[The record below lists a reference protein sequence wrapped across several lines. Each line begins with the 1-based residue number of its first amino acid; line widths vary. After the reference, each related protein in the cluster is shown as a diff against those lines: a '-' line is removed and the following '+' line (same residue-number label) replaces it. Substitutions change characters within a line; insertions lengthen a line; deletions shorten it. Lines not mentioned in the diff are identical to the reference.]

1 MKMNELIIAT
11 RNKGKVKEFKNLLE
25 DDQLQI
31 NSLNEF
37 QDERF
42 DVEETGETFA
52 ENARLKAEQI
62 SKILHSPVLADDS
75 GLVVDALN
83 GEPGIYSAR
92 YAGEPSNDILNY
104 NKVLNKMENVSEDQ
118 RSAHFIC
125 VLALAIPGK
134 ETIFKTGI
142 CQGEI
147 TFEPLGTLG
156 FGYDPIFIPKGYD
169 KTMAQLAASEK
180 NKISHR
186 YHAIVKL
193 KQYLDKNKLD
203 FFK

>member
-92 YAGEPSNDILNY
+92 YAGEPSNDILNR
-104 NKVLNKMENVSEDQ
+104 SEEHTSELQ
-118 RSAHFIC
+118 SRGHLVC
-125 VLALAIPGK
+125 HLLLEK
-134 ETIFKTGI
+134 KKT
-142 CQGEI
+142 
-147 TFEPLGTLG
+147 
-156 FGYDPIFIPKGYD
+156 
-169 KTMAQLAASEK
+169 
-180 NKISHR
+180 
-186 YHAIVKL
+186 
-193 KQYLDKNKLD
+193 
-203 FFK
+203 

>member
-75 GLVVDALN
+75 GLVIDALN

-92 YAGEPSNDILNY
+92 FAGEPTNDVENY
-104 NKVLNKMENVSEDQ
+104 EKVLRKMKDTPVENRTAQ
-118 RSAHFIC
+118 FIC
-125 VLALAIPGK
+125 VLALVTPGEEAK
-134 ETIFKTGI
+134 FFMGRCYGLIARL
-142 CQGEI
+142 
-147 TFEPLGTLG
+147 PSGTNG
-156 FGYDPIFIPKGYD
+156 FGYDPIFIPEGYEQ
-169 KTMAQLAASEK
+169 TMAELPSDVK
-180 NKISHR
+180 NQIRHR
-186 YHAIVKL
+186 YHTIKIFQHYYYNIVD
-193 KQYLDKNKLD
+193 Y
-203 FFK
+203 FVY